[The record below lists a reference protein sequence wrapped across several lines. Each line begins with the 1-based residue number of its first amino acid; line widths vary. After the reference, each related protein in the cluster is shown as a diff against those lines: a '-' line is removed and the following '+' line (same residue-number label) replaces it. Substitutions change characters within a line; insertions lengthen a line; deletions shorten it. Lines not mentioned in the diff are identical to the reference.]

1 MGEFATMA
9 ADDLVLVGTL
19 TVAAS
24 PPNPLTQLLAAVGQ
38 GDVPA
43 QNRLWAL
50 IYDEL
55 HSVAQGQLAAERGD
69 RTLQPTTLVHE
80 AYLRLTADEDVQW
93 VNRRHFFAAAAQA
106 MRRIRIDDARKRNRQ
121 KRGGGRQPGR
131 LVSEPPVFDQD
142 PAEVLA
148 VDEAVNKLEQIDPR
162 KAEVVLL
169 RYFTGLTVAETAEV
183 LGVSPRT
190 VDNEW
195 RFARAWLRRELAR
208 GDTAAGW
215 EE

>member
-1 MGEFATMA
+1 MVMQN
-9 ADDLVLVGTL
+9 L
-19 TVAAS
+19 TVFGERIVTAS
-24 PPNPLTQLLAAVGQ
+24 PPSRVTQLLAAVGQ
-38 GDVPA
+38 GDTSA
-43 QNRLWAL
+43 QDRLWAL

-55 HSVAQGQLAAERGD
+55 HSVAQGQLAAEGGG

-80 AYLRLTADEDVQW
+80 AYLRLVGDEDAQW
-93 VNRRHFFAAAAQA
+93 ANRRHFFAAAAQA

-121 KRGGGRQPGR
+121 KRGGGRRPGR
-131 LVSEPPVFDQD
+131 MVSEPPVFDQD

-148 VDEAVNKLEQIDPR
+148 IDEAVSKLEQIDPR

-208 GDTAAGW
+208 GDTAAVCR
-215 EE
+215 E